1 MMQKPLSCAIIGAGS
16 IGGLIDNPQS
26 PNIASHAHALSRHSL
41 CEITAIVEP
50 NEQNKQEFIKR
61 WGKVK
66 VYKDFESLLTHETI
80 DLLIIASPTPFHA
93 TSLDK
98 ALHAKSIKTI
108 LCEKPLVSNH
118 TQLKHLQN
126 LLLSSDKKILINL
139 MREFDPSFM
148 LLAEKI
154 KNGFFGKALHFQG
167 IFTKGLLHNGIHML
181 GVLGQF
187 FGDITQ
193 IKPLH
198 VKESNNDLSGDFELT
213 CKDTKGLLHCLE
225 NPPYSAFELS
235 IWFENGKVEIKEG
248 GSKIEIFKKVASSLY
263 EGYFSL
269 IHQETLPN
277 TLNHYALNSLEFAL
291 ENDDIV
297 CKKILQRQMNL
308 HEKIFETINKE
319 SL

>member
-1 MMQKPLSCAIIGAGS
+1 MQQPLLCAIIGAGS
-16 IGGLIDNPQS
+16 IGGLIDTPQS
-26 PNIASHAHALSRHSL
+26 PNIASHAHAIAKHPVCKLVAI
-41 CEITAIVEP
+41 CEPHHA
-50 NEQNKQEFIKR
+50 NQKEFIKR

-66 VYKDFESLLTHETI
+66 VYSDFEALKAHEKI
-80 DLLIIASPTPFHA
+80 DVLIIATPTHYHA
-93 TSLDK
+93 SLLQK
-98 ALHAKSIKTI
+98 ALHVKSIKTI

-118 TQLKHLQN
+118 TELESLQN
-126 LLLSSDKKILINL
+126 AILSSDKKILINL
-139 MREFDPSFM
+139 MREYDPSFI

-154 KNGFFGKALHFQG
+154 KRGLFGKALHFQG

-181 GVLGQF
+181 GIISQF

-198 VKESNNDLSGDFELT
+198 VKKSNDDLSGDFELI
-213 CKDTKGLLHCLE
+213 CKDTTGLLHCLE

-235 IWFENGKVEIKEG
+235 IWFENGKIEIKEG
-248 GSKIEIFKKVASSLY
+248 GNKIEILKKVASSLY

-277 TLNHYALNSLEFAL
+277 TLNSYALHSLEFAL
-291 ENDDIV
+291 KSDDVV
-297 CKKILQRQMNL
+297 CKKILQRHISL

-319 SL
+319 NL